1 MRNITHGP
9 GGCLRRLKDHFVHLF
24 AIALLTLVLTAPA
37 QANPTLEHLDGLPR
51 WVGNDVAVSGDAQ
64 WFIWTDQDSG
74 SPWLTTWNIDTGA
87 ETRVDLAVTT
97 GITGLSFANVVR
109 PDASY
114 DGSVIAV
121 TADSTST
128 GDWWDNLALIVSPD
142 GTEIASISGTDEDG
156 YSALFDDIH
165 IDASGQFVTFTSNGY
180 KLIPV
185 IGGITFPRSDI
196 YEGWEAAFW
205 MEIQTGEI
213 EMVAVKPNGSEIQD
227 YTYALGISDGG
238 RYVLFKSDAS
248 NLPGANGESQAY
260 LRDMENNDIIL
271 VSVDESGV
279 AIPSGLA
286 CCSTEPDMSDDGT
299 RVVFTA
305 EPRQT
310 FVWTR
315 DPTKPELAGTSREL
329 TAVTNDSDIS
339 ISGDGRW
346 LSASYEDFSRLNIDS
361 GSTYPL
367 TDGVGFGLAGMD
379 DPRISRNGEV
389 ILFSNSSLTK
399 PDGEEGRWWLYRFD
413 PIPGPIEIA
422 ITEMVPVS
430 DSNAHVLGINLPVNE
445 TVTVSDEVLV
455 IPPLSIA
462 VTESVGVSDDIV
474 IKVGPTLA
482 DTISLTLPPG
492 PLLPGMIFTARAG
505 GFKPVTAVKAFL
517 QSEPV
522 LVGEETAD
530 TDGNVSF
537 EITIP
542 LDFIPGD
549 HTLILL
555 GQAPDGSERRLTAA
569 ITVDPPDTIF
579 MDGFE

>member
-1 MRNITHGP
+1 M
-9 GGCLRRLKDHFVHLF
+9 HLF
-24 AIALLTLVLTAPA
+24 AIALLTLVLTAAA
-37 QANPTLEHLDGLPR
+37 QANPTLEHLDGLPQ
-51 WVGNDVAVSGDAQ
+51 WVANDVAVSGDAQ
-64 WFIWTDQDSG
+64 WFTWADQDNG
-74 SPWLTTWNIDTGA
+74 SPWLTTWNIGTGA
-87 ETRVDLAVTT
+87 ETRVDVALTT
-97 GITGLSFANVVR
+97 GLVGLSFANVVR

-114 DGSVIAV
+114 DGAIITV
-121 TADSTST
+121 TADSTPG
-128 GDWWDNLALIVSPD
+128 GDWWDDLAMIVSPD
-142 GTEIASISGTDEDG
+142 GTEIARISGTDEYNDN
-156 YSALFDDIH
+156 AWFEDLF
-165 IDASGQFVTFTSNGY
+165 IDASGRFVTFTSNGY

-185 IGGITFPRSDI
+185 IGGVTFPRSDI
-196 YEGWEAAFW
+196 YEGWEAAFR
-205 MEIQTGEI
+205 MDIQTGAI
-213 EMVAVKPNGSEIQD
+213 KMVAIKPGGSEIQD
-227 YTYALGISDGG
+227 YSYALGISDGG
-238 RYVLFKSDAS
+238 RYVLFKSDAL
-248 NLPGANGESQAY
+248 NLPGANGEMQLY
-260 LRDMENNDIIL
+260 LRDMSSTAIIL
-271 VSVDESGV
+271 VSVDESGT
-279 AIPSGLA
+279 AISSGLA
-286 CCSTEPDMSDDGT
+286 CCSTEPDISDDGT
-299 RVVFTA
+299 RIVYSA
-305 EPRQT
+305 DSHQT
-310 FVWTR
+310 YVWTR
-315 DPTKPELAGTSREL
+315 DKNSQVFAGSAKQL
-329 TAVTNDSDIS
+329 TPFTQEVDIR

-346 LSASYEDFSRLNIDS
+346 LTANYVEFSRLNIDS
-361 GSTYPL
+361 GSAYPL

-389 ILFSNSSLTK
+389 ILFWNNSLTK

-422 ITEMVPVS
+422 VTETVPVS
-430 DSNAHVLGINLPVNE
+430 DSSAHLLGIILPFDE

-505 GFKPVTAVKAFL
+505 GFKPITAVKAFL
-517 QSEPV
+517 QSDPV
-522 LVGEETAD
+522 LVGEEMAD

-542 LDFIPGD
+542 LDFLPGA

-569 ITVDPPDTIF
+569 ITIDPPDTIF